1 MRSTLIALS
10 LLCFASVVLA
20 GPQLPDIVLQTRLDE
35 NNSPM
40 FIEQARSVIMNN
52 GFNDPYRYQLKKPI
66 ELSLDEEISEASS
79 ESQEWLRELQDF
91 LKIKLFESSYDL
103 QINDLSYDITDYDV
117 KLKASRENNGFNF
130 TARNLIYRPRL
141 SASSIKFI
149 VSLNRSGNYQPISF
163 EIALVRPF
171 FHLNKEASVDISMS
185 WGSLLANSGFDVH
198 FKEVDLTKLF
208 LDLSDDPESY
218 VFDWEDLIVPDLR
231 IKIGSKTV
239 IIDQEKVKNYIRSRR
254 EEFKFAIID
263 LIVTEKKLKAGEKF
277 LIKPDV
283 KFSIPR
289 QFGFH
294 SDING
299 EFLIEKDE
307 LISTYV
313 IRHELTGVF
322 CLPVILSTG
331 FGTKTCEGLRKPLAP
346 RRQITQEQHTESLKM
361 FSELFEQ
368 RHASIGL
375 SVSEDYINRLLR
387 TIVEGGLFNMNGK
400 EFSLGPQKAFA
411 LSDKKGDEFSLFVD
425 IVYKTEPGLRL
436 LLGKKELRF
445 PVKLMAKLSIE
456 HKDEIPFL
464 MIDISRDASTD
475 DLLRHGLPKFGL
487 ESNLRSSRFKKKVIK
502 AIKKEVADFVGKRL
516 VEVNLKELKGS
527 YLENMQFIADG
538 QGRAM
543 AIVKLTR

>member
-1 MRSTLIALS
+1 M
-10 LLCFASVVLA
+10 VLA

-52 GFNDPYRYQLKKPI
+52 GFSDPYRYQLKKPI
-66 ELSLDEEISEASS
+66 EFSLDEEISEASS